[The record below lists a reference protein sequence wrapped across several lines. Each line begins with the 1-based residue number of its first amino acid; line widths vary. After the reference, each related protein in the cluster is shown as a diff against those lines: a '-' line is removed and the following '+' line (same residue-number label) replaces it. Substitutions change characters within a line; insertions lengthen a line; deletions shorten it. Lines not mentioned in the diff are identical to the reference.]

1 MCVEFKTKN
10 VDSDMLLFVDAD
22 ISFNQAQRSYRI
34 IDFVEYGVTEHF
46 SWILVSTY
54 IKRTVQKLALFQL
67 VHS

>member
-10 VDSDMLLFVDAD
+10 VDSDMLLFVDTD
-22 ISFNQAQRSYRI
+22 IRFNQAQRSYRI
-34 IDFVEYGVTEHF
+34 IDFVEYGVTEYI

>member
-1 MCVEFKTKN
+1 MCVKFKTKN

-22 ISFNQAQRSYRI
+22 IRFNQAQRSYRI
-34 IDFVEYGVTEHF
+34 IDIVEYGVTEYI

>member
-1 MCVEFKTKN
+1 MCVKFKTKN

-22 ISFNQAQRSYRI
+22 IRFNQSQRSYRI
-34 IDFVEYGVTEHF
+34 IDIVEYGVTEYI